1 MRRLGFLLLLGL
13 ALCAPA
19 RAANYSI
26 FCDQEPKLSAEQKNR
41 LFLFADSIKRLL
53 DASGHSM
60 AVVARAGIDL
70 DRFNLRYSHS
80 GISLKQSGNTPWSVR
95 QLYYSC
101 EQDRPMLFDQGLTG
115 FLIDQDNKRLPYV
128 SLVFLP
134 PVAEQA
140 VERAALDKPVVLK
153 LLAADYSANAYA
165 FSTRY
170 QNCNQWVMEVIAHAQ
185 GGLPAEGD
193 LRADAQRWLREQ
205 HYLPT
210 SVQVNNPF
218 ILIGGMLVPLL
229 HTLDHPPEN
238 RSKGLFEVTMP
249 ASEDAFIQTAIPGA
263 SRVEMC
269 MNGEQIVVHHG
280 WDLIPEGCQAGPGDT
295 VLPLS

>member
-1 MRRLGFLLLLGL
+1 MRRFWFIVLLGL
-13 ALCAPA
+13 AFCAPA

-26 FCDQEPKLSAEQKNR
+26 FCDQEPRLTAEQKNR
-41 LFLFADSIKRLL
+41 LFLFADNIKHIL

-60 AVVARAGIDL
+60 ALVARAGIDL

-80 GISLKQSGNTPWSVR
+80 GISLKESGNTPWSVR

-101 EQDRPMLFDQGLTG
+101 EQDKPMLFDQGLTG
-115 FLIDQDNKRLPYV
+115 FLIDQDNKRLPFV

-134 PVAEQA
+134 APLEQD
-140 VERAALDKPVVLK
+140 VERAALDKPLALK
-153 LLAADYSANAYA
+153 LLAAEYSANAYA

-170 QNCNQWVMEVIAHAQ
+170 QNCNQWVMEILAHAE
-185 GGLPAEGD
+185 GWLPAGGD
-193 LRADAQRWLREQ
+193 LREDAQRWLQEQ
-205 HYLPT
+205 HYQPT
-210 SVQVNNPF
+210 QVQVNNPF
-218 ILIGGMLVPLL
+218 IILGGMMMPLL

-249 ASEDAFIQTAIPGA
+249 ASEDAFVQTSVPGA
-263 SRVEMC
+263 TRVEMC

-280 WDLIPEGCQAGPGDT
+280 WDLIPDGCQAGPGDS
-295 VLPLS
+295 VIPLS